1 MGTERILIMPYL
13 YVLAAIA
20 LRLAPHPWN
29 VTPLGA
35 MFLFSGA
42 TFRSRRD
49 ALLAPMA
56 ALLLSDYAVIH
67 FLYQGRFGWFSPFTW
82 GAFLLVG
89 LLGWT
94 LRNKITVARVAGVSL
109 LGSVVFFVV
118 TNFGVW
124 LRSGLYPKSVAGLTT
139 CYVAALPFFRNSALG
154 DLFYAAVMFGSYY
167 WLSQRFFAAREH
179 RAA

>member
-1 MGTERILIMPYL
+1 MPYL
-13 YVLAAIA
+13 YVLAAIV

-29 VTPLGA
+29 VTPLGT

-49 ALLAPMA
+49 ALLVPLA

-67 FLYQGRFGWFSPFTW
+67 FLYQGRFRWFSPFTW

-94 LRNKITVARVAGVSL
+94 LRKKITVARVAGVSL
-109 LGSVVFFVV
+109 AGSVIFFLVS
-118 TNFGVW
+118 NFGTW
-124 LRSGLYPKSVAGLTT
+124 LMQDLYPKTFAGLAA
-139 CYVAALPFFRNSALG
+139 CYVAALPFFRNTIFG

-167 WLSQRFFAAREH
+167 WLSQRRWAAREH

>member
-1 MGTERILIMPYL
+1 MAAFRRRQNAHDESGLQVRYGRGRTEARVRQEVTSTRSGIIGTERTPIMPYL

-49 ALLAPMA
+49 ALLVPLT
-56 ALLLSDYAVIH
+56 ALVLSDYAVIH

-109 LGSVVFFVV
+109 LGSVTFFVV
-118 TNFGVW
+118 SNFGVW
-124 LRSGLYPKSVAGLTT
+124 LRSGMYPKSVA
-139 CYVAALPFFRNSALG
+139 
-154 DLFYAAVMFGSYY
+154 
-167 WLSQRFFAAREH
+167 
-179 RAA
+179 

>member
-1 MGTERILIMPYL
+1 AIVGAERQRVMPYL
-13 YVLAAIA
+13 CVLAAIA
-20 LRLAPHPWN
+20 LRMAPHPWN

-49 ALLAPMA
+49 ALLVPMA

-67 FLYQGRFGWFSPFTW
+67 FLYQGRFAWFRPETW

-94 LRNKITVARVAGVSL
+94 LRSKMTVARVAGVSL
-109 LGSVVFFVV
+109 LGSVIFFLVS
-118 TNFGVW
+118 NFGEW
-124 LRSGLYPKSVAGLTT
+124 LRGLIGYPKTFAGLTA
-139 CYVAALPFFRNSALG
+139 CYVAALPFFRNTVLG
-154 DLFYAAVMFGSYY
+154 DLFYTAVMFGSYY
-167 WLSQRFFAAREH
+167 W
-179 RAA
+179 